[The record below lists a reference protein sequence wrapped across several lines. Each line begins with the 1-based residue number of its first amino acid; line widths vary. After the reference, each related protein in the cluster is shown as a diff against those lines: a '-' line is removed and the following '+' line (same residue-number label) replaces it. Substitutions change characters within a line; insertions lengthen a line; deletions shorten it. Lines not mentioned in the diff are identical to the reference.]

1 MTSSTSTSIR
11 YINFFNQNREN
22 FKTITHEELDN
33 QDSEFFKQ
41 GFIEMLPENG
51 LRRLYF
57 DVELDKTDD
66 YSEGYLT
73 EVINWFDTIAKDLK
87 TFYAACGYTINAD
100 IFKEYKDDKK
110 MLTKLMLAFKTD
122 ESIKHMLSFHVI
134 FDKVFDAKDIYEVFK
149 DPKCVLVKP
158 CVDLAVYKGDN
169 KKQTFRHAF
178 SIKRKSYNESIP
190 TEIDFTNKDVV
201 ANVFEASDLCVT
213 PNGSEAVGNI
223 DELKKAFHY
232 RSDEDVKA
240 RQAKMQAALLKR
252 IEDNNKIDIGVV
264 EPIADSEDVN
274 KDVTPEDFETLLKDV
289 CYEGFKRDQ
298 TLHDIVAFLPR
309 SKQCFIDNYFLN
321 AYTKLYDAVKHNTPE
336 NIEKLH
342 DELKHCNGFC
352 TCMSNIM
359 NKYYEKKDYKKIQ
372 QALWHV
378 KAEIPL
384 SCDEREL
391 LENYNEFKQLHYKI
405 TEFYF
410 KHYDYVHTTANE
422 EKFLQR
428 CNNSHKCTTN
438 YYSKCYL
445 RKILYI
451 CGKQYYYRKE
461 LYKTE
466 KESLTD
472 NAFKTSLKAI
482 FNVNNIDERFN
493 SKLKIFH
500 SEDLLETHDG
510 LVYPRYRDL
519 DYDMCLTTDEF
530 NTFITAY
537 KSTFKDQCCADF
549 AVKILIQDIASGFH
563 DNSSIIKFYYGTGGN
578 NKDCESCIYENIVC
592 DHDLVF
598 KTPNFYVLADEK
610 NIKVVTSLYVQFNEM
625 PANNKDRF
633 DVFINALKNYNE
645 QGKQTTRGL
654 FENFTTVNTNI
665 RFQCNTNNPALRDWL
680 LDNANDAIKRRFF
693 VAERVHSNQWSDWIY
708 DFTHNKSKC
717 KALKMYIKNHKA
729 ELYTEKLNSMS
740 VLQFYK
746 DNADIYVKYIEAK
759 ADDEFEEL
767 KEALCCSGCVK
778 GKRDANSEDEFT
790 VNIRDWY
797 HEYDGENKKKCTESI
812 FRSKVNQYIAYV
824 KHCYVDGKR
833 TANKYFIT
841 NNELIQALKDTE
853 EEDKRIVIV
862 G

>member
-1 MTSSTSTSIR
+1 MTSTIR
-11 YINFFNQNREN
+11 YFNHFTHEKGDADI
-22 FKTITHEELDN
+22 KTITSDELDKQN
-33 QDSEFFKQ
+33 TNFFDQ
-41 GFIEMLPENG
+41 GFNEVLSTSG
-51 LRRLYF
+51 LHRLYF
-57 DVELDKTDD
+57 DIELNEYIDD
-66 YSEGYLT
+66 DWLEI
-73 EVINWFDTIAKDLK
+73 VIIWLNELAEKLK
-87 TFYAACGYTINAD
+87 TTYKACGYTKSEKIIKQYNTNDKVKQQLMLEYKQDSSIEHVVSFHVYFKKVFETKD
-100 IFKEYKDDKK
+100 IFKVFNGYKDF
-110 MLTKLMLAFKTD
+110 LLIQ
-122 ESIKHMLSFHVI
+122 EG
-134 FDKVFDAKDIYEVFK
+134 
-149 DPKCVLVKP
+149 
-158 CVDLAVYKGDN
+158 VDLNVYKREGVN
-169 KKQTFRHAF
+169 QYLRHPFAKKIWNDYKAINT
-178 SIKRKSYNESIP
+178 N
-190 TEIDFTNKDVV
+190 IDFTK
-201 ANVFEASDLCVT
+201 FENPFKASDLVAT
-213 PNGSEAVGNI
+213 SDGTEAKGSYQELYDVLVDDLEVQI
-223 DELKKAFHY
+223 KHYKTKDE
-232 RSDEDVKA
+232 
-240 RQAKMQAALLKR
+240 Q
-252 IEDNNKIDIGVV
+252 KIDIGFV
-264 EPIADSEDVN
+264 DNSEKFKVD
-274 KDVTPEDFETLLKDV
+274 DTMMEWFTIILKGV
-289 CYEGFKRDQ
+289 CDKEFKRDQ

-309 SKQCFIDNYFLN
+309 SRNNGFIEIPFLK
-321 AYTKLYDAVKHNTPE
+321 AYTKLYDAVPHNTPE

-352 TCMSNIM
+352 TCMSNIL
-359 NKYYEKKDYKKIQ
+359 NKYYEKNDYKKLQ
-372 QALWHV
+372 KLKNLM
-378 KAEIPL
+378 KAEKY
-384 SCDEREL
+384 DEMTEKDKL
-391 LENYNEFKQLHYKI
+391 KLAAYSEFEDAHKKI
-405 TEFYF
+405 VEFYF
-410 KHYDYVHTTANE
+410 KYYDYVHTTANE
-422 EKFLQR
+422 KKFLQR
-428 CNNSHKCTTN
+428 RYNCDKCHTKI
-438 YYSKCYL
+438 YAECYL

-598 KTPNFYVLADEK
+598 KTSNFEVLADEK
-610 NIKVVTSLYVQFNEM
+610 NIKVVSSLYVQFNEM
-625 PANNKDRF
+625 PANNKDKF
-633 DVFINALKNYNE
+633 NVFINALKNYNE

-654 FENFTTVNTNI
+654 FENFTTINTNI

-693 VAERVHSNQWSDWIY
+693 VAERVHNDQWSDWLY
-708 DFTHNKSKC
+708 EFTHDENKC
-717 KALKMYIKNHKA
+717 KALKMYIKNNKF
-729 ELYTEKLNSMS
+729 ELYNEKLNSMS

-790 VNIRDWY
+790 VKIRDWY
-797 HEYDGENKKKCTESI
+797 HEYVGENKKKCSEST

-841 NNELIQALKDTE
+841 NNELIQALNNYTNAHTSVDTSAVDE
-853 EEDKRIVIV
+853 S
-862 G
+862 

>member
-1 MTSSTSTSIR
+1 MTSTEPATIR
-11 YINFFNQNREN
+11 YINFFKQNRDN
-22 FKTITHEELDN
+22 FKTITHEELDD

-41 GFIEMLPENG
+41 GFIEMLPESG

-57 DVELDKTDD
+57 DVELDKDEA

-87 TFYAACGYTINAD
+87 TYYAACGYTINAD

-110 MLTKLMLAFKTD
+110 MLTKLMLALKTD
-122 ESIKHMLSFHVI
+122 ESITHMLSFHVI
-134 FDKVFDAKDIYEVFK
+134 FNKVFNAKDIYEVFK
-149 DPKCVLVKP
+149 DPKRVLVKP
-158 CVDLAVYKGDN
+158 CVDLAVYKGEN
-169 KKQTFRHAF
+169 KQQTFRHAF
-178 SIKRKSYNESIP
+178 STKRKSYNESIP

-201 ANVFEASDLCVT
+201 ANVFDASDLCVT
-213 PNGSEAVGNI
+213 PDGSEAVGNI
-223 DELKKAFHY
+223 DELKKAFHFK
-232 RSDEDVKA
+232 SEEDEKA
-240 RQAKMQAALLKR
+240 RQAKMQAAMLKR
-252 IEDNNKIDIGVV
+252 IEDNNKIDIGIVNI
-264 EPIADSEDVN
+264 PDSGDVN

-289 CYEGFKRDQ
+289 CDEKFKRDQ

-372 QALWHV
+372 QALWKI

-391 LENYNEFKQLHYKI
+391 LKNYNEFKQLHYKI

-410 KHYDYVHTTANE
+410 KHYDYIHTTANE
-422 EKFLQR
+422 EKFLTR
-428 CNNSHKCTTN
+428 CNNSRKCTTN
-438 YYSKCYL
+438 YYSKCYV
-445 RKILYI
+445 RKMLYI
-451 CGKQYYYRKE
+451 ANEKYLYRKT
-461 LYKTE
+461 LYDTQTKSLDSSSFKIYLKRVFKGIGDIGE
-466 KESLTD
+466 K
-472 NAFKTSLKAI
+472 
-482 FNVNNIDERFN
+482 FN
-493 SKLKIFH
+493 SKLKVFH
-500 SEDLLETHDG
+500 SEDLLESYNG

-519 DYDMCLTTDEF
+519 DYDMTLTNDEF

-578 NKDCESCIYENIVC
+578 NKDCETCIYENIIAG
-592 DHDLVF
+592 DLVF
-598 KTPNFYVLADEK
+598 KTSNFEVLADEK
-610 NIKVVTSLYVQFNEM
+610 NRKIVTSLYVQFNEM
-625 PANNKDRF
+625 PDTNKDKF
-633 DVFINALKNYNE
+633 NVFINALKNYNE

-654 FENFTTVNTNI
+654 FENFTTINTNI

-693 VAERVHSNQWSDWIY
+693 VAERVHSDQWSDWLY
-708 DFTHNKSKC
+708 DFTHNENKC
-717 KALKMYIKNHKA
+717 LALKMYIKNHSN
-729 ELYTEKLNSMS
+729 ELYTEKLNSMKM
-740 VLQFYK
+740 LQFYK
-746 DNADIYVKYIEAK
+746 DNADIYAKYIEAK

-767 KEALCCSGCVK
+767 KQALCFSGCVK
-778 GKRDANSEDEFT
+778 GKRDANNDNEEFT
-790 VNIRDWY
+790 VKIRDWY
-797 HEYDGENKKKCTESI
+797 HEYIGENKKKCSESA
-812 FRSKVNQYIAYV
+812 FRSKVNQYVAYV
-824 KHCYVDGKR
+824 KNAYVNDKR
-833 TANKYFIT
+833 VSAYFIT
-841 NNELIQALKDTE
+841 NEKLINAL
-853 EEDKRIVIV
+853 EEDSRIVIV
-862 G
+862 E